1 MVSGYDWKGS
11 VMAVRKIGQRW
22 YYDFRIRRSRYR
34 GVIPEA
40 RTKAQAET
48 AEVRIRN
55 QVFDRKYN
63 TQADT
68 LTLAEFIEN
77 VYLPWARLNK
87 RRPINDEL
95 YCKTF
100 REFFGKKTFA
110 QISPLLIERFK
121 KERRESLT
129 IHGKQRSPAS
139 VNRELEV
146 LSRILSMAV
155 DNGIIESNPARKVKK
170 LRLDNMRKRYL
181 TLEEEQRLFAVLTGR
196 RSHLKPVVVL
206 AIHTGMRRGELLGLR
221 WQNVDFA
228 RGLIYVTN
236 TKTGHDREVPMN
248 SLVRETL
255 LELQRAGGEHE
266 YVFTNSK
273 TGINLSE
280 VKRGFTSA
288 CRDAEINDLRFHDLR
303 HTTGTRLADA
313 GTDAFAIAEVL
324 GHRSLQTTKRYTHA
338 TDLRKMRAVEAL
350 ASYSEQSGQK
360 MVKTE
365 EGAA

>member
-1 MVSGYDWKGS
+1 
-11 VMAVRKIGQRW
+11 MAVRKIGQRW

-48 AEVRIRN
+48 VEVRIRN
-55 QVFDRKYN
+55 KIFDRKYN

-68 LTLAEFIEN
+68 LTLAEFIWS

-95 YCKTF
+95 YCRTF
-100 REFFGKKTFA
+100 EEFFGKKTFA

-155 DNGIIESNPARKVKK
+155 DNGIIDSNPARKVKK

-181 TLEEEQRLFAVLTGR
+181 TLEEERRLFAVLTGR
-196 RSHLKPVVVL
+196 RSHLKPVVIL

-228 RGLIYVTN
+228 RGMIYVTN

-248 SLVRETL
+248 SLVQEIL
-255 LELQRAGGEHE
+255 VELQRAGGEHE
-266 YVFTNSK
+266 FVFINPK

-280 VKRGFTSA
+280 VKRGFRSA
-288 CRDAEINDLRFHDLR
+288 CREAGIHDLRFHDLR

-324 GHRSLQTTKRYTHA
+324 GHQSLQTTKRYTHA
-338 TDLRKMRAVEAL
+338 TELRKRRAVEAL
-350 ASYSEQSGQK
+350 ASYSEEGGQK
-360 MVKTE
+360 MVKNA
-365 EGAA
+365 EGAAFRLPLNA